1 MGRIHFYVW
10 KWMINKANITCDPT
24 YWNGFVNFHSVLV
37 ILYFPNFGW
46 KFYKLIKEKGTKM
59 FPWLLFL
66 LLKTFI
72 SPGISSCNY
81 FERFPFWFI
90 LFCKEELLWLLA
102 NFPWLIAN
110 YIIESLEHKVNRLDI
125 MNIMHESAKNRC
137 CLSLM
142 ISSIVMSF
150 YDLFYQN
157 DWNRPMYEHLFDI
170 FLVIFLMHL
179 YNA

>member
-1 MGRIHFYVW
+1 MTYPKHIFDQIYNVIRSWKYHRANRIHILKYIVLYGTEQFLCM
-10 KWMINKANITCDPT
+10 KITTKQIRTCDPT
-24 YWNGFVNFHSVLV
+24 CLNGFANFHSVLV

-90 LFCKEELLWLLA
+90 LFRKEELLWLL
-102 NFPWLIAN
+102 
-110 YIIESLEHKVNRLDI
+110 D
-125 MNIMHESAKNRC
+125 
-137 CLSLM
+137 
-142 ISSIVMSF
+142 
-150 YDLFYQN
+150 
-157 DWNRPMYEHLFDI
+157 
-170 FLVIFLMHL
+170 
-179 YNA
+179 

>member
-1 MGRIHFYVW
+1 MTYPKHIFDKVYNFIRSWKCHRANRIHILKDIVLWYMGRIHFYVW

-24 YWNGFVNFHSVLV
+24 CWNGFANFHSVLV

-81 FERFPFWFI
+81 FERFTFWFI
-90 LFCKEELLWLLA
+90 LFCKEELLWLL
-102 NFPWLIAN
+102 
-110 YIIESLEHKVNRLDI
+110 D
-125 MNIMHESAKNRC
+125 
-137 CLSLM
+137 
-142 ISSIVMSF
+142 
-150 YDLFYQN
+150 
-157 DWNRPMYEHLFDI
+157 
-170 FLVIFLMHL
+170 
-179 YNA
+179 